1 MATTTH
7 RLVSV
12 SFPGCWFSESSGW
25 SCFSSGV
32 LSSVPVRSRSP
43 PSFSS
48 ITTSPSCPSS
58 ALPSPPPSSS
68 THLSNV
74 SFSPPSSV
82 DRSLLP
88 LATDSSSVT
97 LFPCHHVTSDVI
109 SAASSSPGSL
119 PSDSSSTPLISTST
133 HSSISPAY
141 FSHVLPLSSPSHS
154 TQCHYLLPSQFLSSF
169 SNVSPF
175 SNDSPVSASHYHP
188 SRHISLPP
196 PPPPIFTPCTSHS
209 AVTVYPPSSSPTSS
223 VSSSVLYPPVS
234 LPHTAPV
241 LPPVPPPCCSCS
253 ALLPRL
259 LSAHRLEVRRLLRG
273 ALATLSRRLDS
284 LERRTR
290 RNVRKKR
297 TRNAVDGGRGPCSH
311 GGFLEGI
318 VISRFQ
324 QFHSVVLVNCI
335 LRLPP
340 ISFSVS
346 HLLPQ
351 PVPDRPRGGSW
362 EEQEKEE
369 KTERNSSK
377 L

>member
-1 MATTTH
+1 M
-7 RLVSV
+7 
-12 SFPGCWFSESSGW
+12 SS
-25 SCFSSGV
+25 
-32 LSSVPVRSRSP
+32 
-43 PSFSS
+43 
-48 ITTSPSCPSS
+48 
-58 ALPSPPPSSS
+58 
-68 THLSNV
+68 
-74 SFSPPSSV
+74 SPPSSV
-82 DRSLLP
+82 DRSLLSLP
-88 LATDSSSVT
+88 TESPSVT

-119 PSDSSSTPLISTST
+119 PSGSSSTPLISTST
-133 HSSISPAY
+133 QSSTPPAY

-154 TQCHYLLPSQFLSSF
+154 TQGHYLWPSQFLSSF

-175 SNDSPVSASHYHP
+175 PNDSPLSSAPSAAHYHP
-188 SRHISLPP
+188 ISLPP
-196 PPPPIFTPCTSHS
+196 PPPPIFPPCTSHT
-209 AVTVYPPSSSPTSS
+209 AATVYPPSSSPPSP

-311 GGFLEGI
+311 GGFLVGI
-318 VISRFQ
+318 VISRF
-324 QFHSVVLVNCI
+324 
-335 LRLPP
+335 
-340 ISFSVS
+340 
-346 HLLPQ
+346 
-351 PVPDRPRGGSW
+351 
-362 EEQEKEE
+362 
-369 KTERNSSK
+369 
-377 L
+377 